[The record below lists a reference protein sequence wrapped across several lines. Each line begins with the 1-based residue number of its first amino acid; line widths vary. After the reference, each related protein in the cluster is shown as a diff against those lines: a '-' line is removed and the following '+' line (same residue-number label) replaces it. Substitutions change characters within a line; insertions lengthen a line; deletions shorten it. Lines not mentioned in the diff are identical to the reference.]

1 MEDWQPQPPA
11 PAAQPVCL
19 SVCLPF
25 QWADWLPTSP
35 LTCFLNCHCARLSAC
50 CCQAFC
56 RSDCPSAVGLSI
68 HLPFQCSDG
77 LPITQATAT
86 CLYILCQ
93 SVCLSSSGSGWL
105 LICFSVCLC
114 AFLCLPGHRS
124 IMPTYLS
131 ARPSHLVIPHPHF
144 SARVEL
150 GSLITKAHVSLP
162 SAGWLPPG
170 WRSGQASKP
179 RSPRQPSS
187 PCLHPQPL

>member
-1 MEDWQPQPPA
+1 MTHREVQAPPPLPTTEQTLVMPLSLLVLRATRCAPSEEGKEGKRGEARAQGSTPHALQSPARRGLDTRCPLPPA
-11 PAAQPVCL
+11 PLPNSLAHVYGGLAAPASSARRPTSL
-19 SVCLPF
+19 SVCRSF

-93 SVCLSSSGSGWL
+93 SVCLSSSGSG
-105 LICFSVCLC
+105 
-114 AFLCLPGHRS
+114 
-124 IMPTYLS
+124 
-131 ARPSHLVIPHPHF
+131 
-144 SARVEL
+144 
-150 GSLITKAHVSLP
+150 
-162 SAGWLPPG
+162 
-170 WRSGQASKP
+170 
-179 RSPRQPSS
+179 
-187 PCLHPQPL
+187 